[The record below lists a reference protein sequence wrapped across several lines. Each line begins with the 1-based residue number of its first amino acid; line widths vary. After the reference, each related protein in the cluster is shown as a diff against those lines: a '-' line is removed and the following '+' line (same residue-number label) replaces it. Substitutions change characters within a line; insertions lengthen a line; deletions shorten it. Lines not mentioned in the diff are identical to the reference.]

1 LIFTDIA
8 PRTKIVITVTNGS
21 DMQARFMSKVMKNLG
36 DCLLVIPFKHK
47 GSRINFSGN
56 SVKIHLDV
64 RDDEG
69 VLWSFKN
76 CRIVSVKKDGLVYH
90 KIVSPMRNGIE
101 NRRGGR
107 RFYLWEQAIFDIEG
121 LSDPMFT
128 NVRDVGLQGISFVI
142 DNKKGINFKEGTRI
156 TCTLKDRDGNDMILR
171 GIIVR
176 REQLEKYMVY
186 GCKLDDPCSEF
197 IKFVKD
203 IERRN
208 TIVDVEY

>member
-1 LIFTDIA
+1 MIFSDIT

-36 DCLLVIPFKHK
+36 DSILVIPFRHK
-47 GSRINFSGN
+47 GARINFAGN

-64 RDDEG
+64 RDENG
-69 VLWSFKN
+69 ILWSFKN
-76 CRIVSVKKDGLVYH
+76 CKIIAIKKDGLVYH
-90 KIVSPMRNGIE
+90 KLISPMRNGIE

-107 RFYLWEQAIFDIEG
+107 RFYLWEQGIFEIDGVSNTI
-121 LSDPMFT
+121 FT
-128 NVRDVGLQGISFVI
+128 NIRDVGLSGLSFVI
-142 DNKKGINFKEGTRI
+142 DNKKGLSFKDGTRF
-156 TCTLKDRDGNDMILR
+156 TCSFKDRDNNEMVVR

-186 GCKLDDPCSEF
+186 GCKLEDPPSEY